1 MTRYDIALKFLTGI
15 DVKEKMDRRT
25 GKQGQH
31 ESREDIDTHLRR
43 RKRTGVHISGLYRR
57 NY

>member
-1 MTRYDIALKFLTGI
+1 
-15 DVKEKMDRRT
+15 VKEKMDRRT

-31 ESREDIDTHLRR
+31 DPREDIDTHIRR
-43 RKRTGVHISGLYRR
+43 RKRTGVDVSILYRR